1 MPKIRHVVLFK
12 ARADLPSGEL
22 EGVFAQ
28 LAALKA
34 VIPGMLDCHA
44 SANVSP
50 EGIGRGYTH
59 GFTMDFADAAAR
71 DAYLPHPDHKAAGAR
86 LRAAAEGG
94 REGLLVIDLE
104 VS

>member
-12 ARADLPSGEL
+12 ARADLPPGEL

-71 DAYLPHPDHKAAGAR
+71 DAYLPHSDHKAAGAR

>member
-1 MPKIRHVVLFK
+1 MPRIRHIVLVRF
-12 ARADLPSGEL
+12 RSDLPEGEI

-34 VIPGMLDCHA
+34 VIPGMIDCHA

-50 EGIGRGYTH
+50 EGLTRGFTH
-59 GFTMDFADAAAR
+59 AFTMDFADAAAR
-71 DAYLPHPDHKAAGAR
+71 DVYLPHPDHKAAGAR

-94 REGLLVIDLE
+94 RDGLLVIDIELG
-104 VS
+104 